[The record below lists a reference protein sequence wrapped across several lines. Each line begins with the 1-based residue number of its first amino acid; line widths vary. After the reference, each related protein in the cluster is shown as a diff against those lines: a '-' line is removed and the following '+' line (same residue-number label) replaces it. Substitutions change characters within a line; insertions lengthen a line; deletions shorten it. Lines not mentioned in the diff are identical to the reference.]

1 MLLLEDIAK
10 EVNRFALESPLNVV
24 EPLGGLR
31 IFDSPL
37 IGIAAADDPLFA
49 ELKKET
55 VIGPHH
61 LLPRE
66 WLPAAKTVISYF
78 LPFTAAV
85 RIANR
90 SKGLPA
96 TEWLYGRI
104 EGELFNEALRQ
115 FLVNW
120 VKDMGGQ
127 AVAPA
132 LDARY
137 QVINKRSNWS
147 ERHVAY
153 IAGLG
158 TLSLNCSLITAR
170 GSAGRVGSIVTSLE
184 LEPTVRPYREIYEY
198 CTRCGVCIRRCPP
211 VAIDENGKN
220 HQICSE
226 YLDNEIKPRY
236 APRYGCGKCQTA
248 VPCEDR
254 IPGR

>member
-1 MLLLEDIAK
+1 MEDI
-10 EVNRFALESPLNVV
+10 ERQVNRFTMESPLNVV

-31 IFDSPL
+31 IFDPPL

-49 ELKKET
+49 ELKKES
-55 VIGPHH
+55 VIGSHH

-66 WLPAAKTVISYF
+66 WLPSAQTVISYF
-78 LPFTAAV
+78 LPFTAAI

-90 SKGLPA
+90 SDGLPA

-104 EGELFNEALRQ
+104 EGERFNEALRR
-115 FLVNW
+115 FLVDLLTDN
-120 VKDMGGQ
+120 GHE

-132 LDARY
+132 LDERY

-184 LEPTVRPYREIYEY
+184 LAPTVRPYREIYEY
-198 CTRCGVCIRRCPP
+198 CTRCGACIRRCPP
-211 VAIDENGKN
+211 LAIDESGKN
-220 HQICSE
+220 HQICSD
-226 YLDNEIKPRY
+226 YVDNETKKRY